1 MTYFKIGETDFSPFV
16 SSLKIN
22 KTAVYNTQT
31 NANGDNV
38 VDYVNSKR
46 TIEVNMIAMNEEDM
60 MAIQNAIDAFSVSLS
75 FLNPKTN
82 TLEQNVACIIP
93 ADEVDYYTIRADR
106 TFFNAFVL
114 TFYEL

>member
-46 TIEVNMIAMNEEDM
+46 TIEVGVIALNEADM
-60 MAIQNAIDAFSVSLS
+60 MTIQNAIDAFNVSLS
-75 FLNPKTN
+75 FMNPKTG
-82 TLEQNVACIIP
+82 TLETNVNCIIP
-93 ADEVDYYTIRADR
+93 ADEVDYYTIRADK
-106 TFFNAFVL
+106 TFFKAFAL